1 MTDGSDSDLDSADAE
16 EPSTGHVYDPS
27 ATHSFPDERLNAT
40 LQLVSTDPEIR
51 AYIEAQNVN
60 PVVRKGYND
69 HGTTHVSIVRNR
81 AVSLYELLKDAGVEF
96 DTCDHDLDEADEPVV
111 VALGAT
117 LHDIGQIVHRDR
129 HTYYSIP
136 LAASLL
142 DRVLPELGYDVESVV
157 MLKGEILH
165 AILVHHTEE
174 EPLTREAGVVRVADA
189 LDMERGRSRVPYEK
203 GGRGINTISS
213 RAIRNVSLRR
223 GPENPVIV
231 EIEMTDAAGV
241 YQIDELL
248 KSKLA
253 ESKINE
259 FVRIVAVK
267 TQADDGELVE
277 RIEL

>member
-1 MTDGSDSDLDSADAE
+1 MTDGADSDIEHPD
-16 EPSTGHVYDPS
+16 EPTTGHVYDPA
-27 ATHSFPDERLNAT
+27 ATHSFPDERLNAA
-40 LQLVSTDPEIR
+40 LKLVETDPEIQ

-69 HGTTHVSIVRNR
+69 HGKTHIDIVRNR

-96 DTCDHDLDEADEPVV
+96 DTCDHPLEESDEPVV

-117 LHDIGQIVHRDR
+117 LHDIGQVVHRDR
-129 HTYYSIP
+129 HPYYSIP

-142 DRVLPELGYDVESVV
+142 DRILPELGYDVGSVV
-157 MLKGEILH
+157 RMKGEILH

-174 EPLTREAGVVRVADA
+174 DPLTREAGIVRVADG

-213 RAIRNVSLRR
+213 RAIRHVSLHR
-223 GPENPVIV
+223 GTDDPVTV

-253 ESKINE
+253 KSGIED
-259 FVRIVAVK
+259 FVRIVAVN
-267 TQADDGELVE
+267 TRQGDGELVE